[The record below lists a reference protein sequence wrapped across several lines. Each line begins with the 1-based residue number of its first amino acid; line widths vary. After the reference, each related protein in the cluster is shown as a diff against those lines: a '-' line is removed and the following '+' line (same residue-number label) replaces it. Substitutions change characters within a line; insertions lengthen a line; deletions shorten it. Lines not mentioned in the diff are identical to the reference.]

1 MAEKTAEMRARELM
15 SKHWAGYPVD
25 PWLIADREGLEVRYS
40 STLPDDVA
48 GVIARESP
56 ESPIIVM
63 INRND
68 SLRRPRF
75 TLAHELGHYTKL
87 KDEGRINN
95 RLGFVEH
102 RDELSSQGTDPIEID
117 ANKFAAELLMPA
129 EAIRIWSK
137 GGTVF
142 NAVQNIL
149 DVSKEALLNRYKTLG
164 IPYV

>member
-1 MAEKTAEMRARELM
+1 M
-15 SKHWAGYPVD
+15 
-25 PWLIADREGLEVRYS
+25 
-40 STLPDDVA
+40 
-48 GVIARESP
+48 
-56 ESPIIVM
+56 
-63 INRND
+63 
-68 SLRRPRF
+68 
-75 TLAHELGHYTKL
+75 
-87 KDEGRINN
+87 
-95 RLGFVEH
+95 EH